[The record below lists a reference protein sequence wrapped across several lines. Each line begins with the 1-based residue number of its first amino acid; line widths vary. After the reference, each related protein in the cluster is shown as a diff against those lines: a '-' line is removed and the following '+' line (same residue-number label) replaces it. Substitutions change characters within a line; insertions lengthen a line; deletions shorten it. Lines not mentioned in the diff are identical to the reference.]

1 MYKTF
6 KSISLEYHIA
16 VCFGTWKDKIDQEQ
30 NKKIARLC
38 NAQMFQKADTY

>member
-1 MYKTF
+1 MYKPF

-30 NKKIARLC
+30 NKKMI
-38 NAQMFQKADTY
+38 M